1 MANDVNLNIFG
12 IDFFFN
18 FILIKD
24 KKISILDKLYIYVAK
39 FTFHLYKIKK

>member
-12 IDFFFN
+12 INFFFN

-24 KKISILDKLYIYVAK
+24 KKISILDKLYILQNLL
-39 FTFHLYKIKK
+39 FICIK